1 MLKTGTVRMRKLA
14 MIAGGVV
21 VAGAA
26 AWSGL
31 WFLGRGEVTDQI
43 GAYLDRLR
51 ATGYEITHGTPSV
64 TGFPFGYGVTYPD
77 IVFTDPTGLRTTIPT
92 MTGAADVSAPDTVRL
107 DFPPTMTIAMPTSEE
122 ERALNP
128 SLPDE
133 ITFDVEADSLVTLI
147 RDTGD
152 GIEAA
157 TSATS
162 LLIVSPSF
170 YGASTSFALEVVAYE
185 GKAKLPAIG
194 GPATWS
200 DVSTVDEINL
210 QIGIR
215 DEAQPDISFDVTA
228 QYDALQIISSGS
240 GDAAAILAQLGTGP
254 AVAAE
259 GTFNLT
265 YTVGKSAARIVAGAS
280 DDPEGGAFDYTAG
293 ALAGTMKVAD
303 GRLTASTE
311 NRTPTWSFAPNAD
324 EIAYRGTVSAEIA
337 EFHYDAPATSG
348 PDDAMEPMSI
358 RIALDDLTGDDV
370 FWRALD
376 PFEALQRDPA
386 RLFLDIGGSGRVMK
400 PFGDMLPGEAPPFEF
415 GNLEI
420 RTAEMAAL
428 GSSIETTG
436 AIEFLQPG
444 SVPTGTLTVTLGG
457 MDSLLP
463 SLAAAGLIDAP
474 MRQMGE
480 AMLQVYARPGDVPG
494 THQSEITFD
503 PARGVLINGLPLQ

>member
-1 MLKTGTVRMRKLA
+1 MRKLA

-77 IVFTDPTGLRTTIPT
+77 IVFTDPAGLRTTIPT

-107 DFPPTMTIAMPTSEE
+107 DFPATMAIAMPISEAD
-122 ERALNP
+122 RARNP

-133 ITFDVEADSLVTLI
+133 VTFDVEADGLVTLI

-157 TSATS
+157 TSAKS
-162 LLIVSPSF
+162 LLIVSPAF
-170 YGASTSFALEVVAYE
+170 FGAETSFALEIVAYD
-185 GKAKLPAIG
+185 GTAKLPAIG
-194 GPATWS
+194 GPASWS
-200 DVSTVDEINL
+200 DVSTVDEINFK
-210 QIGIR
+210 IGIR
-215 DEAQPDISFDVTA
+215 DPAQPDISVDVTG
-228 QYDALQIISSGS
+228 QYDDLQVISSGS
-240 GDAAAILAQLGTGP
+240 GDAAAVLAQLGTGP
-254 AVAAE
+254 AVAAD
-259 GTFNLT
+259 GALDIT
-265 YTVGKSAARIVAGAS
+265 YTAGKSAARIVAGAS

-293 ALAGTMKVAD
+293 ALAGSLKVAD

-311 NRTPTWSFAPNAD
+311 NRTPTWTFVPNAD
-324 EIAYRGTVSAEIA
+324 EIPYRGTVSAEIA

-348 PDDAMEPMSI
+348 PDDAMQPMSI
-358 RIALDDLTGDDV
+358 RIAIDDVTGDDV

-376 PFEALQRDPA
+376 PFEALPHDPA
-386 RLFLDIGGSGRVMK
+386 RLFLDISGSGRVMK
-400 PFGDMLPGEAPPFEF
+400 PFGEMLPGEAPPFEF
-415 GNLEI
+415 GNLEF
-420 RTAEMAAL
+420 RKSELAAL
-428 GSSIETTG
+428 GGSIETTG

-444 SVPTGTLTVTLGG
+444 SVPTGTLTVTFGG
-457 MDSLLP
+457 METLLP
-463 SLAAAGLIDAP
+463 ALAAAGLIDAP

-480 AMLQVYARPGDVPG
+480 AMLQIYARPGAVPG
-494 THQSEITFD
+494 THESEITFD
-503 PARGVLINGLPLQ
+503 PVGGILINGLRLQ